1 MYWQAV
7 GRAFGIAIP
16 RKFQASWHSYN
27 THELTKDIVTLS
39 KSSQQSVSIP
49 TGSTVG
55 DIGSHEENSLKRFNN
70 YFLAENF
77 KKFYH
82 WMMKMIIL
90 VWLIHNTK

>member
-27 THELTKDIVTLS
+27 THELTKDIVNFS
-39 KSSQQSVSIP
+39 KSSQQTVSIP

-55 DIGSHEENSLKRFNN
+55 DIDSHEENSLKRFNN
-70 YFLAENF
+70 YFLAEYSTLKNF
-77 KKFYH
+77 
-82 WMMKMIIL
+82 IIEWWKWSL
-90 VWLIHNTK
+90 